1 MVNEVVSVNAIDR
14 KRADALDEIEPGGL
28 ARR

>member
-14 KRADALDEIEPGGL
+14 KRADALHEIERGVL